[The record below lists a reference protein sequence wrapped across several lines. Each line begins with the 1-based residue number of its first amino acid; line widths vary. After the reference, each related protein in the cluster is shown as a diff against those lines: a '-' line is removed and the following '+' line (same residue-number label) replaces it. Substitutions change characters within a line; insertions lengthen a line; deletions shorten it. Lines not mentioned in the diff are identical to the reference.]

1 MKTKPRVLLVQR
13 DSEERRT
20 LASWTEDAG
29 YEVTVCSGPT
39 APTYV
44 CAGDRTGVCP
54 LVDEADVVVLDC
66 RLECAEASE
75 GTSAVDLLSFY
86 VCSGRPVVAL
96 GSEGLSTLFAEDDV
110 VFLDEAPN
118 GGGLIEAIDR
128 LAAVAASGPLRQFQ
142 ASGRPS

>member
-1 MKTKPRVLLVQR
+1 MKTKPRVLLVQP

-20 LASWTEDAG
+20 LASWTEEAG
-29 YEVTVCSGPT
+29 YEVTVCSGPS

-44 CAGDRTGVCP
+44 CAGDRTGACP

-66 RLECAEASE
+66 RLECGEASE

-86 VCSGRPVVAL
+86 VCSSRPVVAL

-128 LAAVAASGPLRQFQ
+128 RAAAAASRPIGEMH
-142 ASGRPS
+142 ATGRPA